1 MRYYLFIFISSF
13 TISILCSCV
22 NTNTTAKEPSATAPK
37 ALPVYALQ
45 AAALLPG
52 GSLYTPITEGARDT
66 ILSKIQKYETRQKD
80 KSVAV
85 STKSLRNIRY
95 FPVIEAFKDSTDHVQ
110 HYRASKGVVCLNET
124 SHIYYGAE
132 YQDRSN
138 FKKEDNLNMYNGIK
152 EVHGQ
157 KFADETVR
165 RYKAIKWT
173 VGKYF
178 KDGKMSNKMDYAIQ
192 ESDDGSFFM
201 LKSTTLYGGS
211 NDICYFKDGKPYI
224 CKEGKDGTIIGK
236 ELQ

>member
-1 MRYYLFIFISSF
+1 MKYYLSIFISSF
-13 TISILCSCV
+13 AIGILSSCV
-22 NTNTTAKEPSATAPK
+22 NTNTTAEEPAATAPK
-37 ALPVYALQ
+37 TSPVYALQ

-66 ILSKIQKYETRQKD
+66 ILSKIQRYETQQKD
-80 KSVAV
+80 KSNAV

-95 FPVIEAFKDSTDHVQ
+95 FPVVEIFKDTTGQ
-110 HYRASKGVVCLNET
+110 TRYQASKNIVCLNET

-132 YQDRSN
+132 YQDRSK

-192 ESDDGSFFM
+192 EADDGSFFM

-211 NDICYFKDGKPYI
+211 YDICYFKDGKPYI
-224 CKEGKDGTIIGK
+224 CKEGDDGTITGK

>member
-1 MRYYLFIFISSF
+1 MKRNKRIK
-13 TISILCSCV
+13 V
-22 NTNTTAKEPSATAPK
+22 
-37 ALPVYALQ
+37 
-45 AAALLPG
+45 
-52 GSLYTPITEGARDT
+52 
-66 ILSKIQKYETRQKD
+66 
-80 KSVAV
+80 
-85 STKSLRNIRY
+85 LRNIRY
-95 FPVIEAFKDSTDHVQ
+95 FPVVEIFKDTTGQ
-110 HYRASKGVVCLNET
+110 TRYQASKNIVCLNET

-132 YQDRSN
+132 YQDRSK

-192 ESDDGSFFM
+192 EADDGSFFM

-211 NDICYFKDGKPYI
+211 YDICYFKDGKPYI
-224 CKEGKDGTIIGK
+224 CKEGDDGTITGK

>member
-22 NTNTTAKEPSATAPK
+22 NTNTTAKEPSSTAPK

-95 FPVIEAFKDSTDHVQ
+95 FPVIEAFKYSTDHV
-110 HYRASKGVVCLNET
+110 
-124 SHIYYGAE
+124 
-132 YQDRSN
+132 
-138 FKKEDNLNMYNGIK
+138 
-152 EVHGQ
+152 
-157 KFADETVR
+157 
-165 RYKAIKWT
+165 
-173 VGKYF
+173 
-178 KDGKMSNKMDYAIQ
+178 
-192 ESDDGSFFM
+192 
-201 LKSTTLYGGS
+201 
-211 NDICYFKDGKPYI
+211 
-224 CKEGKDGTIIGK
+224 
-236 ELQ
+236 